1 MIDEAYNANPDSVRA
16 AINVLPCEAGQRTF
30 ILGDMGEIG
39 DSAEEAH
46 REAGE
51 YARSLGIDA
60 LYACGPLS
68 RHAAEA
74 FGEGGRWFETRDAH
88 IEALKGLRG
97 TATVK
102 ASHFMGFAAVVRA
115 LQDNEE

>member
-1 MIDEAYNANPDSVRA
+1 MALHTTFETIQTADLLALAEKKRDEGYRFVQMLCVNT
-16 AINVLPCEAGQRTF
+16 EQ
-30 ILGDMGEIG
+30 
-39 DSAEEAH
+39 
-46 REAGE
+46 
-51 YARSLGIDA
+51 GIDA

-74 FGEGGRWFETRDAH
+74 FGEGGRWFETRDAL